1 MKEEELALD
10 CSIQEIGEGM
20 EEVELSGLERLKGK
34 DLLRVSEEIDAI
46 RRSIPMTPSFPL
58 NEVKD
63 ELRDFR
69 PRDDNKTVRVFDS
82 FLSHGESDPD
92 NKLKDPFEENC
103 HQGQLT
109 EDGSPFE
116 TSDSWFIKDP

>member
-1 MKEEELALD
+1 
-10 CSIQEIGEGM
+10 M
-20 EEVELSGLERLKGK
+20 EEVEFSGLERLKGK

-63 ELRDFR
+63 ELRDLWS
-69 PRDDNKTVRVFDS
+69 PDDDKAARVFNS
-82 FLSHGESDPD
+82 FFSHGESDPD
-92 NKLKDPFEENC
+92 NKLKDPFEEDR

-116 TSDSWFIKDP
+116 TSDFWFIKDL